1 MSPLKFRKMLKNGL
15 IFDGSLNRAI
25 MQAGAALYLFE
36 RGFKPHIVIGTSFGA
51 INAVF
56 IAAEPTPKGI
66 KRLLEFWSRV
76 NEKILFRRNFL
87 DRIRRKREFELDE
100 MLELLERYL
109 PSATHVLEIPI
120 LITTYDLQKEEL
132 VVWRDHTH
140 LPELV
145 LAAMAIPGIFKPVLL
160 ENRPHVSGVVNLS
173 GLYESAIE
181 RNVTSIYAI
190 ESDNEKLLD
199 RIDNRFKL
207 YMKQNLILSKERNFP
222 EKTFRRF
229 RIEAPAPFDDFSS
242 HTHLWEWGYRQL
254 RKQYIEGRLLKL
266 GRVKES
272 LELLSR
278 PDLTIDEEVL
288 KAHAHYMEGDLWK
301 AYEEFDSLSREE
313 GIQENPIFITGFS
326 NLLIDMGSIE
336 EAEKL
341 LMEGKSRF
349 PDNPYIYDSMS
360 RITFQR
366 GDVRGTLE
374 YLRTAIKHAREKHDP
389 IAQNLA
395 LNHMGVAYYMMG
407 DLKQALSM
415 LEESAGNMRILEN
428 AYYTVISY
436 NNLVKVYNDT
446 GQLMQAE
453 NSIKTMEEYALL
465 SGSSRA
471 MAIYYST
478 YASTLAHTNLKEA
491 IEIEKK
497 GLRIAV
503 NKNDLNMIPL
513 FLVSI
518 ATKYIILGE
527 AEKAVKYLR
536 EAMEIS
542 LDNNLAYPYQI
553 SAVQLAG
560 AYILIGKKEE
570 AEKVILEAQST
581 GRLAPIV
588 QLQIEALRLY
598 LYGQED
604 LREFVRKLVEIPSVN
619 SVLGPLPQPV
629 REYLY
634 RYMEEKVDIE
644 MLVRMNLKDV
654 LMSKLE
660 KDPSARGRFIESI
673 SPEQSLQ
680 FIEVIKSFADRFRE
694 EGYELK
700 LRKITRFWQNHVKQF
715 IKTFGQFTYFF
726 NQEPVPQGM
735 LGDDMNRM
743 ILLFLITNEG
753 RNLAIGNISS
763 VFGIHSENVRER
775 LRFIQQIIEP
785 WVITETPKY
794 LILHEDEFV
803 FNTDENFETDYSIF
817 LENITLFEES
827 ENYAYLEKAVEI
839 YHDDFLTDT
848 DHNYFDRIRKSL
860 REKYMNAVLQ
870 LATYYAA
877 EGETDKSIAILENFL
892 LRYPDSE
899 QHVKLLIK
907 LLYREERRSTAY
919 EWYLR
924 YVSATDREPFDFYEV
939 IRQEQKAGI

>member
-1 MSPLKFRKMLKNGL
+1 MSPLKFLEMLKNGL
-15 IFDGSLNRAI
+15 IFDGSLNRAV

-66 KRLLEFWSRV
+66 KRLLEFWGRV
-76 NEKILFRRNFL
+76 NEKLLFKRNFL
-87 DRIRRKREFELDE
+87 SKILRKKQFELDD
-100 MLELLERYL
+100 MMTLLEKYL
-109 PSATHVLEIPI
+109 PPTTHALEIPLI
-120 LITTYDLQKEEL
+120 ITTYDLQKEEP
-132 VVWRDHTH
+132 VAWTDYSR

-145 LAAMAIPGIFKPVLL
+145 LAAMAIPGIFKPVMLD
-160 ENRPHVSGVVNLS
+160 NRPHVSGIVNQS
-173 GLYESAIE
+173 GLYESALE

-190 ESDNEKLLD
+190 ESDNEKLLE
-199 RIDNRFKL
+199 RIDAKFRL
-207 YMKQNLILSKERNFP
+207 YMKQNLIISKERNFP
-222 EKTFRRF
+222 EKTFQRF
-229 RIEAPAPFDDFSS
+229 RIEAPAPFEDFSS

-254 RKQYIEGRLLKL
+254 RKQYIEQRLLKL
-266 GRVKES
+266 GRIKES

-278 PDLTIDEEVL
+278 PDLTMDEEIL
-288 KAHAHYMEGDLWK
+288 KAHAHYLEGDLWK
-301 AYEEFDSLSREE
+301 AYEEFDTLSQEE
-313 GIQENPIFITGFS
+313 RAKENAVFVIGFS
-326 NLLIDMGSIE
+326 NLLIDMGSPDD
-336 EAEKL
+336 AEKL
-341 LMEGKSRF
+341 LIEGKSRF
-349 PDNPYIYDSMS
+349 PNNPYIYDTMS

-366 GDVRGTLE
+366 GDVKGTLE
-374 YLRTAIKHAREKHDP
+374 YLRTAIKLAKEEHDP
-389 IAQNLA
+389 IARNLA
-395 LNHMGVAYYMMG
+395 LNHMGIAYYMMG
-407 DLKQALSM
+407 DIKQALSM
-415 LEESAGNMRILEN
+415 LEESAGNMRVLEN

-436 NNLVKVYNDT
+436 NNLVKLYNDT

-471 MAIYYST
+471 LAIYYST
-478 YASTLAHTNLKEA
+478 YASTLAHVNLKEA

-497 GLRIAV
+497 GLTIAV

-518 ATKYIILGE
+518 ATKYMILGE
-527 AEKAVKYLR
+527 AEKAVKYLK

-560 AYILIGKKEE
+560 AYILLGRKEE
-570 AEKVILEAQST
+570 AEKVILEARST

-588 QLQIEALRLY
+588 QLQIEALSLY
-598 LYGQED
+598 LYEQKD
-604 LREFVRKLVEIPSVN
+604 LKDYIRKLGEIREVN
-619 SVLGPLPQPV
+619 SVLGPLPHPV

-634 RYMEEKVDIE
+634 RYMEEEADIE
-644 MLVRMNLKDV
+644 LLVKLNLKEV
-654 LMSKLE
+654 LMNKLE
-660 KDPSARGRFIESI
+660 KDPSARKRFIESI
-673 SPEQSLQ
+673 TPEQSLL
-680 FIEVIKSFADRFRE
+680 FIEIIKEFADRFRQ

-700 LRKITRFWQNHVKQF
+700 LRKITRFWQSNVKQF

-726 NQEPVPQGM
+726 NQEPVPHGV

-753 RNLAIGNISS
+753 KNLAIGNISS

-775 LRFIQQIIEP
+775 LLFIQDIIEP

-794 LILHEDEFV
+794 LIIHEDEFV
-803 FNTDENFETDYSIF
+803 FNTDENFETDYRIF

-827 ENYAYLEKAVEI
+827 GNYAYIEKAIEI
-839 YHDDFLTDT
+839 YHEDFLTDT
-848 DHNYFDRIRKSL
+848 SHAYFDRIRKSL
-860 REKYMNAVLQ
+860 REKYMDAVFQ
-870 LATYYAA
+870 LATHYAA
-877 EGETDKSIAILENFL
+877 EGETDKAIALLENFL

-899 QHVKLLIK
+899 EHVKLLIK

-939 IRQEQKAGI
+939 IKQEQKAKT

>member
-1 MSPLKFRKMLKNGL
+1 MSPLKFLEMLKNGL
-15 IFDGSLNRAI
+15 IFDGSLNRAV

-66 KRLLEFWSRV
+66 KRLLEFWGRV
-76 NEKILFRRNFL
+76 NEKLLFKRSFLSKIL
-87 DRIRRKREFELDE
+87 RKKQFELDE
-100 MLELLERYL
+100 MMELLEKYL
-109 PSATHVLEIPI
+109 PPTTHALEIPLI
-120 LITTYDLQKEEL
+120 ITTYDLQKEEP
-132 VVWRDHTH
+132 VAWTDYSR

-145 LAAMAIPGIFKPVLL
+145 LAAMAIPGIFKPVMLD
-160 ENRPHVSGVVNLS
+160 NRPHVSGIVNQS
-173 GLYESAIE
+173 GLYESALE

-190 ESDNEKLLD
+190 ESDNEKLLE
-199 RIDNRFKL
+199 RIDARFRL
-207 YMKQNLILSKERNFP
+207 YMKQNLIISKERNFP
-222 EKTFRRF
+222 EKTFQRF
-229 RIEAPAPFDDFSS
+229 RIEAPAPFEDFSS

-254 RKQYIEGRLLKL
+254 RKQYIERRLLKL
-266 GRVKES
+266 GRIKES

-278 PDLTIDEEVL
+278 PDLTMDEEIL
-288 KAHAHYMEGDLWK
+288 KAYAHYLEGDLWK
-301 AYEEFDSLSREE
+301 AYEEFDALSQEE
-313 GIQENPIFITGFS
+313 RAKENPVFVIGFS
-326 NLLIDMGSIE
+326 NLLIDMGSPDD
-336 EAEKL
+336 AEKL
-341 LMEGKSRF
+341 LIEGKSRF
-349 PDNPYIYDSMS
+349 PHNPYIYDTMS

-366 GDVRGTLE
+366 GDVKGTLE
-374 YLRTAIKHAREKHDP
+374 HLRTAIKLAKEKHDP
-389 IAQNLA
+389 IARNLA
-395 LNHMGVAYYMMG
+395 LNRMGIAYYMMG
-407 DLKQALSM
+407 NIKQALSM
-415 LEESAGNMRILEN
+415 LEESAGNMRALEN

-471 MAIYYST
+471 LAIYYST
-478 YASTLAHTNLKEA
+478 YASTLAHVNLKEA
-491 IEIEKK
+491 INIEKK
-497 GLRIAV
+497 GLTIAV
-503 NKNDLNMIPL
+503 NKNDLSMIPL

-518 ATKYIILGE
+518 ATKYMILGE
-527 AEKAVKYLR
+527 AEKAVKYLK

-560 AYILIGKKEE
+560 VYILLGRKEE
-570 AEKVILEAQST
+570 AERVILEARST

-588 QLQIEALRLY
+588 QLQIEALSLY
-598 LYGQED
+598 LYEQKD
-604 LREFVRKLVEIPSVN
+604 LRDYIRKLVEIRGVN
-619 SVLGPLPQPV
+619 SVLGPLPHPV
-629 REYLY
+629 RGYLY
-634 RYMEEKVDIE
+634 RYMEEEADIE
-644 MLVRMNLKDV
+644 LLIKLNLKEV

-660 KDPSARGRFIESI
+660 KDPSARKRFIESI
-673 SPEQSLQ
+673 TPEQSLL
-680 FIEVIKSFADRFRE
+680 FIEIIKEFADRFRQ

-700 LRKITRFWQNHVKQF
+700 LRKITRFWQNNVKQF

-726 NQEPVPQGM
+726 NQEPVPHGV

-753 RNLAIGNISS
+753 KNLAIGNISS

-775 LRFIQQIIEP
+775 LLFIQDIIEP

-794 LILHEDEFV
+794 LIIHEDEFV
-803 FNTDENFETDYSIF
+803 FNTDENFETDYRVF

-827 ENYAYLEKAVEI
+827 GNYAYIERAIEI
-839 YHDDFLTDT
+839 YHEDFLTDT
-848 DHNYFDRIRKSL
+848 SHAYFDRIRKSL
-860 REKYMNAVLQ
+860 REKYMDAVFQ
-870 LATYYAA
+870 LATHYAA
-877 EGETDKSIAILENFL
+877 EGETDKAIALLENFL

-899 QHVKLLIK
+899 EHVKLLIK

-939 IRQEQKAGI
+939 IKQEQKART